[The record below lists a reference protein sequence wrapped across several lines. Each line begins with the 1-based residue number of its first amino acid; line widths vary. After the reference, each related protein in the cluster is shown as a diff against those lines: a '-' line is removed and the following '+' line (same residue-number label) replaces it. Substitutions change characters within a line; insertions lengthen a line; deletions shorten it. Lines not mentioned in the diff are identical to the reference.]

1 MSCNYKNECP
11 SYSGWCEGP
20 KQNFAM
26 CVQFL
31 VGAYEREKARRYRR
45 RFRRNPNI
53 SFMLSR
59 LEETM

>member
-31 VGAYEREKARRYRR
+31 VGAYEREKARNKRI
-45 RFRRNPNI
+45 NLNTP
-53 SFMLSR
+53 SAMG
-59 LEETM
+59 T